1 MLKKVHIRLTIL
13 CAGIPLVLLLA
24 ISCIYLSVTE
34 ANLRKNSFAAFQ
46 SDMNTMLANLEQ
58 QVMIS
63 HEWLYQNGGPDTYK
77 IRVWD
82 NGTPLLF
89 NKLHNTEEETLLF
102 KNVYEYYAAHFDEP
116 ASLTPYY
123 AYHKEFLYPAAGH
136 GKDAYYA
143 CVAFSNRENG
153 SGVLSF
159 VILKSLATLN
169 HQILEQRL
177 FFALLFLLSAAI
189 LFLFAAYLTKKLLIP
204 VEESQKRQLQ
214 FISSA
219 SHELRT
225 PLTVLLSAASACKK
239 AQQNEQEAFLEII
252 QEEGSRMSGLIR
264 DLLSLAEADRHSFS
278 ISAAPTELDTLLLDT
293 YEAFEPLA
301 KEKGY
306 LLSIEIPAEPV
317 PPVQCDKDRIRQ
329 VLEILIE
336 NGFAH
341 TPAGS
346 RIALFLEKK
355 NNDILLSVEDNGH
368 GIPASQRS
376 HIFDRFFSLDCS
388 HKGTHFG
395 LGLSIAQ
402 EIILAHHGQIQ
413 IKDSALGGAAFI
425 IKLPINY

>member
-1 MLKKVHIRLTIL
+1 MLKKVHMRLTLL
-13 CAGIPLVLLLA
+13 CAGIPLALLLA
-24 ISCIYLSVTE
+24 ISCIYLFVTE
-34 ANLRKNSFAAFQ
+34 ANLRKNGFVSFQ
-46 SDMNTMLANLEQ
+46 SDMNTMLANLDQ
-58 QVMIS
+58 QMMIS
-63 HEWLYQNGGPDTYK
+63 HEWISQNGKQGAYK

-89 NKLHNTEEETLLF
+89 NQLHDSEEETLLF
-102 KNVYEYYAAHFDEP
+102 QNVYEYYTVHFDEP
-116 ASLTPYY
+116 TSLSPYF
-123 AYHKEFLYPAAGH
+123 AYHKEFLYPATRYNRE
-136 GKDAYYA
+136 DYYA
-143 CVAFSNRENG
+143 CVAFSYRGNG
-153 SGVLSF
+153 TLSF
-159 VILKSLATLN
+159 VILKSLAPLN
-169 HQILEQRL
+169 HQLMEQRL
-177 FFALLFLLSAAI
+177 FFILLFLLSAVI

-225 PLTVLLSAASACKK
+225 PLTVLLSAASACKR
-239 AQQNEQEAFLEII
+239 AQQNEQETFLEII

-278 ISAAPTELDTLLLDT
+278 ISTAPTELDTLLLDT

-306 LLSIEIPAEPV
+306 LLSIHIPTDPV
-317 PPVQCDKDRIRQ
+317 PPVHCDKDRIRQ

-346 RIALFLEKK
+346 RIALFLETR

-368 GIPASQRS
+368 GIPTALRP
-376 HIFDRFFSLDCS
+376 HVFDRFFSLDSS

-425 IKLPINY
+425 IKLPITS